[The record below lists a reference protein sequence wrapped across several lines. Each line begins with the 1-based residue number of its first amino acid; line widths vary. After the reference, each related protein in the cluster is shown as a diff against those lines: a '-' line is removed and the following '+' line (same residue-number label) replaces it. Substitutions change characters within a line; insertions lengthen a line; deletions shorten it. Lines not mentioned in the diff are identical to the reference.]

1 MKSSDI
7 IKIGLTELRSNKLRT
22 LLTMLGVVFGVASV
36 IAMLSIGEG
45 AKQETIEQI
54 ELLGSNNIIIKSKK
68 IDPNS
73 ITKKISFSP
82 GLNIKDGYSIKD
94 INPFVKSITPQ
105 REAIVPV
112 TYKSKILD
120 MTIIGTLPNY
130 IETFNSSVDMGRFLN
145 ELHLSD
151 YANVCVIG
159 ASVKDEYFK
168 FENPINKKIKIDDLW
183 FTVIGVMEA
192 KRSVGGSS
200 GTGFRNFNDD
210 IYIPF
215 TTMMYKM
222 EKYDPDA
229 EEIRWWQRR
238 RLGLSIDRAT
248 VNQLTVKVHDDSQI
262 GESARLIKKILT
274 RKHNGIKDYEI
285 VIPEQLLE
293 QKQQTQKI
301 FNIVMGAIA
310 GISLFVGG
318 LGIMNIML
326 ANILERTREIGI
338 RRAVGATG
346 QNILSQFM
354 FEATIISIVGGIIG
368 IVLGFILTSAI
379 TSYADWRTIIT
390 PGSVILAFFVSAA
403 VGLIFGIYPAKK
415 AASKDPIESLRYE

>member
-1 MKSSDI
+1 MKTSDI
-7 IKIGLTELRSNKLRT
+7 LKIGLTELRSNKLRT
-22 LLTMLGVVFGVASV
+22 LLTMLGIVFGVASV

-45 AKQETIEQI
+45 ARQETIEQI
-54 ELLGSNNIIIKSKK
+54 ELLGSNNIIVKSKK
-68 IDPNS
+68 IDANS
-73 ITKKISFSP
+73 ITKKVSFSP
-82 GLNIKDGYSIKD
+82 GLNIKDGYSIKE
-94 INPFVKSITPQ
+94 INPFVKTITPQ
-105 REAIVPV
+105 REAVVPV

-130 IETFNSSVDMGRFLN
+130 IETFNSKVDKGRFIN
-145 ELHLSD
+145 ELHVNE
-151 YANVCVIG
+151 YANACVIG

-168 FENPINKKIKIDDLW
+168 FEDPINKKIKIDDLW

-200 GTGFRNFNDD
+200 GAGFRNFNDD

-222 EKYDPDA
+222 DKYDPDA
-229 EEIRWWQRR
+229 QQIGWWQKQ

-248 VNQLTVKVHDDSQI
+248 VNQLTVKVYDDDQT
-262 GESARLIKKILT
+262 GKSAELIKKILA
-274 RKHNGIKDYEI
+274 RKHHGIRDYEI
-285 VIPEQLLE
+285 VIPEQLLA
-293 QKQQTQKI
+293 QKQQTQRI

-346 QNILSQFM
+346 KNILSQFM
-354 FEATIISIVGGIIG
+354 FEATIISLVGGVIG
-368 IVLGFILTSAI
+368 IILGFILTSAI

-390 PGSVILAFFVSAA
+390 PSSVILAFFVSAA
-403 VGLIFGIYPAKK
+403 VGLVFGIYPAKK